1 MLVFKRRAVDGE
13 KACSKLHILLKDV
26 NDFVPIISI
35 FLHRFR
41 QYSVLVICP
50 HSTEEIMS
58 FIGTGERKSAS
69 LAEGLGEFL
78 LLIPSFSP
86 NRKCEFDGIRSGASG
101 NSDKT
106 NCLQFLSTSIKL
118 DTADVLFF
126 MTAC

>member
-1 MLVFKRRAVDGE
+1 MT
-13 KACSKLHILLKDV
+13 
-26 NDFVPIISI
+26 VPIISI

-41 QYSVLVICP
+41 QYSILEICP

-86 NRKCEFDGIRSGASG
+86 NRKCEFDGIRSGSPG
-101 NSDKT
+101 NSGKT
-106 NCLQFLSTSIKL
+106 NYLQILVSNPPRDL
-118 DTADVLFF
+118 DGFII
-126 MTAC
+126 